1 MRRKHVLY
9 GVFITLVIIKLILLK
24 ISHEYGLSLI
34 TNYLTTIVTLI
45 IVTIGLIIAKKEKLY
60 FFIHILIFLY
70 LGLNLWNIGSSLV
83 STQMV
88 FYSPN
93 EKNALIIE
101 EYSSL
106 HHGSSWLYEQKYYI
120 FKRKLPCSPLSGYKT
135 FSSKSYK
142 MNWLSEDE
150 VIIRYQSNDA
160 SKNVTVKFNQ

>member
-1 MRRKHVLY
+1 MKRKHVLY
-9 GVFITLVIIKLILLK
+9 GVFITLVIIKLILFK

-83 STQMV
+83 SPQIV
-88 FYSPN
+88 IYSPN
-93 EKNALIIE
+93 KKNALIIE

-106 HHGSSWLYEQKYYI
+106 RHGSSWLYEQKYYI
-120 FKRKLPCSPLSGYKT
+120 FKKELPYSPLNGYKI

-150 VIIRYQSNDA
+150 VIIRYQSNNA

>member
-9 GVFITLVIIKLILLK
+9 GVFIALIIIKLVLLK

-34 TNYLTTIVTLI
+34 TNYLTTIITLV
-45 IVTIGLIIAKKEKLY
+45 IVTIGLIVAKKEKLY

-83 STQMV
+83 SPQIV
-88 FYSPN
+88 IYSPN
-93 EKNALIIE
+93 KKNALIIE

-106 HHGSSWLYEQKYYI
+106 RHGNSWIYEQKYYI
-120 FKRKLPCSPLSGYKT
+120 FKKELPCSPLNGYKI

-142 MNWLSEDE
+142 MTWLSEDE
-150 VIIRYQSNDA
+150 VLIRYQSNA
-160 SKNVTVKFNQ
+160 AYKTVTVKFNQ